1 MYFTFEQF
9 WRGRFCVDPDSH
21 EDKSLWLHEAD
32 MDIGGGKISIPE
44 IDVLADHPEVEAV
57 AISGLRQDSFEY
69 FIRTY
74 GQQLRAIEFFK
85 NKLVEDWSLLGT
97 LPKLEYVYWFANQRI
112 DRLWDMSGNTSLKGQ
127 CVSDFTRLHSIE
139 GIQTA
144 PGLRYFC
151 FKDAVWDTSEVESFS
166 PLAHTGVTHLMFGA
180 KRITDGS
187 LEFLEQMPNL
197 EVFEFPLNQFTT
209 EQVAWAVA
217 NFPKLQGFGLCAKRD
232 DTVYKSGPNGE
243 HLELPGAYI
252 VGKRKPALAYEKDA
266 ARIQRY
272 MDQFEALKKKYRGVS
287 YPYKEIFG

>member
-1 MYFTFEQF
+1 MYLTFEQF
-9 WRGRFCVDPDSH
+9 CHGEFCVDPLSY
-21 EDKSLWLHEAD
+21 EDKILWLHEAD
-32 MDIGGGKISIPE
+32 MDIGGGRISIPE
-44 IDVLADHPEVEAV
+44 IDVLAEHPEAEAV
-57 AISGLRQDSFEY
+57 RISGLRQDTFEY
-69 FIRTY
+69 FIQTY
-74 GQQLRAIEFFK
+74 GQRLRAIHFFK

-97 LPKLEYVYWFANQRI
+97 LPNLEYVYWFANQRI
-112 DRLWDMSGNTSLKGQ
+112 ETLWDMRGNTALKGL

-139 GIQTA
+139 GIQAA
-144 PGLRYFC
+144 PALRYFC

-187 LEFLEQMPNL
+187 LEFLEKMPSL
-197 EVFEFPLNQFTT
+197 ELFDFPLNQFTT
-209 EQVAWAVA
+209 EQAAWAVA

-252 VGKRKPALAYEKDA
+252 VGKRKPALSYEKDA

-272 MDQFEALKKKYRGVS
+272 MDQFEALMEKYRGV
-287 YPYKEIFG
+287 PYIE

>member
-1 MYFTFEQF
+1 MELTFEQF
-9 WRGRFCVDPDSH
+9 WRGHFCVDPDSH
-21 EDKSLWLHEAD
+21 EDKILWLHEAC

-44 IDVLADHPEVEAV
+44 IDVLAEHPEAEAV
-57 AISGLRQDSFEY
+57 RISGLRQDTFEY
-69 FIRTY
+69 FIQTY
-74 GQQLRAIEFFK
+74 GQRLRAIHFFK

-97 LPKLEYVYWFANQRI
+97 LPELEYVYWFANQRI
-112 DRLWDMSGNTSLKGQ
+112 DRLWDMTGNTSLKGL

-139 GIQTA
+139 GILTA

-187 LEFLEQMPNL
+187 LEFLEKMPSL
-197 EVFEFPLNQFTT
+197 ELFDFPLNQFTT
-209 EQVAWAVA
+209 EQAAWAVA

-252 VGKRKPALAYEKDA
+252 VGKRKPALSYEKDA

-272 MDQFEALKKKYRGVS
+272 VDQFEALKEKYRGV
-287 YPYKEIFG
+287 PYIELFG

>member
-1 MYFTFEQF
+1 MDLTFEQF
-9 WRGRFCVDPDSH
+9 CDGEFCVDPRSH
-21 EDKSLWLHEAD
+21 EDKILWLHEAA
-32 MDIGGGKISIPE
+32 MDIGGGKISVGE
-44 IDVLADHPEVEAV
+44 IDVLAEHPEAEAV
-57 AISGLRQDSFEY
+57 RISGLRQDTFEY
-69 FIRTY
+69 FIQTY
-74 GQQLRAIEFFK
+74 GQRLRAIHFFK

-112 DRLWDMSGNTSLKGQ
+112 DRLWDMSGNTALKGL

-139 GIQTA
+139 GIQAA
-144 PGLRYFC
+144 PALRYFC

-187 LEFLEQMPNL
+187 LEFLEKMPSL
-197 EVFEFPLNQFTT
+197 ELFDFPLNQFTT
-209 EQVAWAVA
+209 EQAAWAVA

-252 VGKRKPALAYEKDA
+252 VGKRKPALSYEKDA
-266 ARIQRY
+266 ARIQKY
-272 MDQFEALKKKYRGVS
+272 VDQFEALKEKYRGI
-287 YPYKEIFG
+287 PYSEAFGG

>member
-1 MYFTFEQF
+1 MELTFEQF
-9 WRGRFCVDPDSH
+9 CHGEFCVDPFSH
-21 EDKSLWLHEAD
+21 EDKILWLHEAA
-32 MDIGGGKISIPE
+32 MDIGGGRISVGE
-44 IDVLADHPEVEAV
+44 IYVLAEHPEAEAV
-57 AISGLRQDSFEY
+57 RVTGLRQDTFEY
-69 FIRTY
+69 FIKTY
-74 GQQLRAIEFFK
+74 GQRLRAIHFFK

-112 DRLWDMSGNTSLKGQ
+112 NRLWDMRGNTALKGL

-144 PGLRYFC
+144 PALRYFC

-187 LEFLEQMPNL
+187 LEFLEKMPSL
-197 EVFEFPLNQFTT
+197 ELFDFPLNQFTT
-209 EQVAWAVA
+209 EQAAWAVA
-217 NFPKLQGFGLCAKRD
+217 NFPNLNGYGLCAKRD

-266 ARIQRY
+266 ARIHRY
-272 MDQFEALKKKYRGVS
+272 VNQFEELKEKYRGV
-287 YPYKEIFG
+287 PYKEIFG

>member
-1 MYFTFEQF
+1 MELTFEQF
-9 WRGRFCVDPDSH
+9 CHGEFCVDPFSH
-21 EDKSLWLHEAD
+21 EDKILWLHEAA
-32 MDIGGGKISIPE
+32 MDIGGGRISVGE
-44 IDVLADHPEVEAV
+44 IDVLAEHPEAEAV
-57 AISGLRQDSFEY
+57 RITGLRQDTFEY
-69 FIRTY
+69 FIKTY
-74 GQQLRAIEFFK
+74 GQRLRAIHFFK

-112 DRLWDMSGNTSLKGQ
+112 NRLWDMRGNTALKGL

-144 PGLRYFC
+144 PALRYFC

-187 LEFLEQMPNL
+187 LEFLEKMPSL
-197 EVFEFPLNQFTT
+197 ELFDFPLNQFTT
-209 EQVAWAVA
+209 EQAAWAVA

-266 ARIQRY
+266 ARIHRY
-272 MDQFEALKKKYRGVS
+272 VNQFEELKEKYRGV
-287 YPYKEIFG
+287 PYKEIFG

>member
-1 MYFTFEQF
+1 MELTFEQF
-9 WRGRFCVDPDSH
+9 CHGEFCVDPRSC
-21 EDKSLWLHEAD
+21 EDKILWLHEAD
-32 MDIGGGKISIPE
+32 MDIGGGRISIPE
-44 IDVLADHPEVEAV
+44 IDVLAEHPEAEAV
-57 AISGLRQDSFEY
+57 RISGLRQDTFEY
-69 FIRTY
+69 FIQTY
-74 GQQLRAIEFFK
+74 GQRLRAIHFFK

-112 DRLWDMSGNTSLKGQ
+112 DRLWDMRGNTSLKGL

-187 LEFLEQMPNL
+187 LEFLEKMPSL
-197 EVFEFPLNQFTT
+197 ELFDFPLNQFTT
-209 EQVAWAVA
+209 EQAAWAVV
-217 NFPKLQGFGLCAKRD
+217 NFPKLRGFGLCAKRD

-252 VGKRKPALAYEKDA
+252 VGKRKPALSYEKDA

-272 MDQFEALKKKYRGVS
+272 VDQFEALKEKYRGV
-287 YPYKEIFG
+287 PYIELFG

>member
-1 MYFTFEQF
+1 MDLTFEQF
-9 WRGRFCVDPDSH
+9 WRGHFCVDPDSH
-21 EDKSLWLHEAD
+21 EDKILWLHEAC

-44 IDVLADHPEVEAV
+44 IDVLAEHPEVEAV
-57 AISGLRQDSFEY
+57 AISGLRQDTFDY

-74 GQQLRAIEFFK
+74 GQRLRAIEFFK

-112 DRLWDMSGNTSLKGQ
+112 DRLWDMSGNTALKGLG
-127 CVSDFTRLHSIE
+127 VSDFTRLHSIE

-144 PGLRYFC
+144 PALRYFC
-151 FKDAVWDTSEVESFS
+151 FKDAVWDTSEVESFY

-187 LEFLEQMPNL
+187 LEFLENMPNL

-217 NFPKLQGFGLCAKRD
+217 NFPNLNGYGLCAKRD
-232 DTVYKSGPNGE
+232 DTVYKNGPNNE
-243 HLELPGAYI
+243 YLELPGAYI
-252 VGKRKPALAYEKDA
+252 VGKRKPMLTYEKDA
-266 ARIQRY
+266 ARIQKY
-272 MDQFEALKKKYRGVS
+272 VDQFEALKKKYRGV
-287 YPYKEIFG
+287 PYKEIFG

>member
-1 MYFTFEQF
+1 MELTFEQF
-9 WRGRFCVDPDSH
+9 WRGHFCVDPDSH
-21 EDKSLWLHEAD
+21 EDKILWLHEAC
-32 MDIGGGKISIPE
+32 MDIGSGKISIPE
-44 IDVLADHPEVEAV
+44 IDVLAEHPEVEAV
-57 AISGLRQDSFEY
+57 AISGLRQDTFEY

-74 GQQLRAIEFFK
+74 GQRLRAIEFFK

-112 DRLWDMSGNTSLKGQ
+112 DRLWDMSGNTALKGL

-144 PGLRYFC
+144 PALRYFC

-187 LEFLEQMPNL
+187 LEFLESMPNL
-197 EVFEFPLNQFTT
+197 EVFEFPLRQFTT

-217 NFPKLQGFGLCAKRD
+217 NFPNLNGYGLCAKRD
-232 DTVYKSGPNGE
+232 GTVYKNRPNNE
-243 HLELPGAYI
+243 CLELAGAYI

-266 ARIQRY
+266 ARIQKY
-272 MDQFEALKKKYRGVS
+272 VDQFEVLKEKYRGV
-287 YPYKEIFG
+287 PYKEIFG

>member
-1 MYFTFEQF
+1 MDLTFEQF
-9 WRGRFCVDPDSH
+9 CDGEFCVDPRSH
-21 EDKSLWLHEAD
+21 EDKILWLHEAA
-32 MDIGGGKISIPE
+32 MDIGGGKISVGE
-44 IDVLADHPEVEAV
+44 IDVLAEHPEAEAV
-57 AISGLRQDSFEY
+57 RISGLRQDTFEY
-69 FIRTY
+69 FIQTY
-74 GQQLRAIEFFK
+74 GQRLRAIHFFK

-112 DRLWDMSGNTSLKGQ
+112 NRLWDMRGNTALKGL

-166 PLAHTGVTHLMFGA
+166 PLAHTGVTHLLFGA

-187 LEFLEQMPNL
+187 LEFLENMPSL
-197 EVFEFPLNQFTT
+197 ELFDFPLNQFTM

-217 NFPKLQGFGLCAKRD
+217 NFPNLNGYGLCAKRD

-252 VGKRKPALAYEKDA
+252 VGKRKPALSYEKDA

-272 MDQFEALKKKYRGVS
+272 MDQFEALKKKYRGV
-287 YPYKEIFG
+287 PYKEIFG